1 MVESR
6 LRIGLIGAGPW
17 ACQVHAPGIANH
29 PGTRLVAVYSR
40 RAGAAAELAEQH
52 GARVADDPTE
62 LISQVD
68 AVALAVPPAVQAEYA
83 LLAAKAG
90 KHLILEKPVAATL
103 DDARRLADAIADAG
117 VASLVVLTR
126 RFAPETIE
134 WLASARQRGAWAGG
148 DARWYA
154 GALLSG
160 RYSGSAWRHAGGAL
174 MDVGPHVL
182 DLLDAALGEIVE
194 VLAAHRGEATDL
206 WHLVLA
212 HEGGATSTASL
223 SLRLP
228 INPPVVETS
237 IYGEHGLLMLSGR
250 DSGAADCFA
259 ALLDDL
265 LTMVAT
271 GITQHACDVR
281 RGVHLQRVIELANLR
296 ANQ

>member
-1 MVESR
+1 METE
-6 LRIGLIGAGPW
+6 LRVGLIGAGPW
-17 ACQVHAPGIANH
+17 ACQVHAPGIARH
-29 PGTRLVAVYSR
+29 PGTRLVSVYSR

-52 GARVADDPTE
+52 RARVAADPAE
-62 LISQVD
+62 LITQVD
-68 AVALAVPPAVQAEYA
+68 AVAFAVPPAVQAEYA

-90 KHLILEKPVAATL
+90 KHLILEKPVAPNV
-103 DDARRLADAIADAG
+103 DDARRLADAVTDAG
-117 VASLVVLTR
+117 VASLVMLTR

-134 WLASARQRGAWAGG
+134 WLASARQRGDWTGG

-154 GALLSG
+154 SALRAG
-160 RYSGSAWRHAGGAL
+160 QYAGSAWRQEQGAL

-182 DLLDAALGEIVE
+182 DLLDAALGKITD
-194 VLAAHRGEATDL
+194 VLAAHRSPADL
-206 WHLVLA
+206 WHLVLG
-212 HEGGATSTASL
+212 HENGATSTASL

-250 DSGAADCFA
+250 NSSATDCFA

-265 LTMVAT
+265 LTMIAT

-281 RGVHLQRVIELANLR
+281 RGVHLQRIIDLAYEQAR
-296 ANQ
+296 A

>member
-1 MVESR
+1 MESR
-6 LRIGLIGAGPW
+6 LRVGLIGAGPW
-17 ACQVHAPGIANH
+17 ACQVHAPGIARH
-29 PGTRLVAVYSR
+29 PGTRLVSVYSR
-40 RAGAAAELAEQH
+40 RRGAAAELAEQH
-52 GARVADDPTE
+52 GARVATDAAE

-90 KHLILEKPVAATL
+90 KHLILEKPLAANV
-103 DDARRLADAIADAG
+103 DDARRLADAVADAG
-117 VASLVVLTR
+117 VASLMMLTR
-126 RFAPETIE
+126 RFAPETID
-134 WLASARQRGAWAGG
+134 WLASARQRGDWTGG

-154 GALLSG
+154 GALRASQ
-160 RYSGSAWRHAGGAL
+160 YAGSAWRQQDGAL

-182 DLLDAALGEIVE
+182 DLLDAALGKITE
-194 VLAAHRGEATDL
+194 VLAAHRSPADL

-212 HEGGATSTASL
+212 HESGATSTTSM

-237 IYGEHGLLMLSGR
+237 IYGEHGLLMLTGR
-250 DSGAADCFA
+250 NASAADCFA

-265 LTMVAT
+265 LTMIAT

-281 RGVHLQRVIELANLR
+281 RGVHLQRVIEAAYHR
-296 ANQ
+296 AAR